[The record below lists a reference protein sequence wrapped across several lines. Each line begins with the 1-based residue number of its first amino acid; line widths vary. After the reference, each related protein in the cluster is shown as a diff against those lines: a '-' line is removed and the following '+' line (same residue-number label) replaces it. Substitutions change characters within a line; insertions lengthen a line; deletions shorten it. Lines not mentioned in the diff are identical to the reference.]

1 MINGKTVVLG
11 VSGSIAA
18 YKAPSLASQLVK
30 EGADVH
36 VILTKNGAKFV
47 TPITFETIT
56 GNKCLIDTFDRNF
69 KFDVEHISI
78 AKKADVFIIAPASA
92 NIIAK
97 AANGIAD
104 DMLSTTLLASTCVKI
119 IAPAMNVNM
128 YRNPI
133 TQYNLKKLKDF
144 GFTVIPPV
152 KGLLACK
159 AIGEGK
165 LPDTDILYSY
175 IEKAAHINN
184 DLSGK
189 KVLVTAGAT
198 IQNIDPVRFITNHST
213 GKMGFALAKACMLRG
228 ADVTVIKANTSA
240 NIPMFVNVIETESAE
255 DMFNAVKNN
264 YLNNDIIFMAAAVS
278 DYTPEKFSNE
288 KIKKSDSNMSISL
301 KRTDDILK
309 YLGENKKDN
318 QFICGFSMETE
329 NLIENSKEKL
339 IKKNVDMIV
348 ANSLSED
355 GAGFSSDTNKVSII
369 TKNEIIQ
376 SEKMSKFDV
385 ADKIINEVL
394 KCQML

>member
-1 MINGKTVVLG
+1 M
-11 VSGSIAA
+11 
-18 YKAPSLASQLVK
+18 
-30 EGADVH
+30 
-36 VILTKNGAKFV
+36 
-47 TPITFETIT
+47 
-56 GNKCLIDTFDRNF
+56 
-69 KFDVEHISI
+69 
-78 AKKADVFIIAPASA
+78 
-92 NIIAK
+92 
-97 AANGIAD
+97 
-104 DMLSTTLLASTCVKI
+104 
-119 IAPAMNVNM
+119 
-128 YRNPI
+128 
-133 TQYNLKKLKDF
+133 
-144 GFTVIPPV
+144 
-152 KGLLACK
+152 
-159 AIGEGK
+159 
-165 LPDTDILYSY
+165 
-175 IEKAAHINN
+175 
-184 DLSGK
+184 
-189 KVLVTAGAT
+189 LVTAGAT